1 MGIMFGSTGKKRKH
15 RKITLW
21 IHKHIQVIAMVP
33 AVIGR
38 IPSDVAVRPWKIA
51 VAITVGNAFFFTVTD
66 AFFPFSVWSNNGIPS
81 PAIARECGCIRSF
94 EKEKLRKRLLRKRVF
109 SKMQLRGFCVYLQ
122 RNSRI
127 NGIARLEKM
136 DVSYQAENASEWEF
150 DSPALL
156 RLIQDKTVLVI
167 VQEYSCFYVLPIV
180 V

>member
-1 MGIMFGSTGKKRKH
+1 MNRASVFCIRTGSFAGTGDTAIFMTDFRTFEFHPEKSVQESMWIMFGSTGKKRKH

-66 AFFPFSVWSNNGIPS
+66 AFFPFSVWSNNGIQS

-109 SKMQLRGFCVYLQ
+109 SKMQLRGFCTLKYIPK
-122 RNSRI
+122 RKNT
-127 NGIARLEKM
+127 N
-136 DVSYQAENASEWEF
+136 
-150 DSPALL
+150 LL
-156 RLIQDKTVLVI
+156 
-167 VQEYSCFYVLPIV
+167 
-180 V
+180 